1 MVCLLLTLRMAHK
14 SLMLKLEAR
23 KAKNA
28 QKPEL
33 QRQRSASTDFNKL
46 IEFLNDDTIDELN
59 CSDRSDKSDTSEN
72 TSYENVEMKTVDYD
86 ENDQIIENTT
96 NFSYKRPKT
105 NFSRSNSVISLE
117 LDTRVDKIYTV
128 GCFDLF
134 HHGHVKLIQRMRE
147 FGKKVIIGVHDS
159 RRLVET
165 FHSSHFNHYY

>member
-1 MVCLLLTLRMAHK
+1 MVCLLLTIRMAHK
-14 SLMLKLEAR
+14 SLMLKLQAR
-23 KAKNA
+23 KAKSA

-33 QRQRSASTDFNKL
+33 QRQRSVSTDFNKL
-46 IEFLNDDTIDELN
+46 LEYLNEDTIDELN
-59 CSDRSDKSDTSEN
+59 RSDRSDKSDNDSEN
-72 TSYENVEMKTVDYD
+72 TSYENVEMKTVEYD

-96 NFSYKRPKT
+96 NFSYKRPKVG
-105 NFSRSNSVISLE
+105 FSRSNSVISLE

-159 RRLVET
+159 RRLVKI
-165 FHSSHFNHYY
+165 FILRF